1 VNGPSENP
9 PPASTAAE
17 DPGAPVDPG
26 PGIGP
31 PAPAPA
37 APPPPPD
44 PAVVPPPPPGEPVP
58 GLPPVAESG
67 GAGAGDRP
75 ELAVGAA
82 FAGGFVLAMI
92 LKRLGR

>member
-1 VNGPSENP
+1 VNGSSETP
-9 PPASTAAE
+9 PPASLAAE
-17 DPGAPVDPG
+17 DPGAP
-26 PGIGP
+26 I
-31 PAPAPA
+31 
-37 APPPPPD
+37 D

-58 GLPPVAESG
+58 GLPPIGQTA

-75 ELAVGAA
+75 EVAVGAA